1 MGRLAVLTLLL
12 AGCKPEYGV
21 QPGDRL
27 DVFRQNRLDAIDLLL
42 VVDNS
47 CSMVDEQEHL
57 ALSFQGLMDALQSGQ
72 SDWRVAVTTSEP
84 TLPEYRGQLA
94 GGTDEIVLV
103 APDGRLLDRVAY
115 DDQSWDIARGTPLE
129 RCGLGVPEIL
139 AFQQAE
145 GEGTPGAHNPCSPT
159 VPLTSGT
166 DGGPVPPE
174 PGELV
179 VNEFL
184 PWAEE
189 DALCEWVELANLT
202 SHTLDLSGL
211 TVRDEGR
218 DVLVVPPAVTVGPG
232 GFFTLG
238 RADAPETCGTQIDLP
253 TGEQFHLAHGIRWV
267 DAQTQDAQEVFSELV
282 AVGTGAFG
290 LEMGMENALVT
301 LQEQL
306 EETGQRARFLRDE
319 ADLALLFFSD
329 EDDLSPWSVATYL
342 DALRAIKGTSGQRD
356 PHRVRVGV
364 AVGTE
369 PAPAGSPSCS
379 SDLGQAVY
387 AERYVALAELADGL
401 AWSICGDLSQVA
413 QQAGLTFSELVSEFR
428 LSELPAL
435 DTLEV
440 DEYAGE
446 DESTYVGPLFRG
458 QDYELEVRTDD
469 LGQDALWVIFPQGRV
484 PPGHIVTFTY
494 EILPETAEIDLGE
507 G

>member
-1 MGRLAVLTLLL
+1 MGRLAVLALLL

-21 QPGDRL
+21 QPEDRL
-27 DVFRQNRLDAIDLLL
+27 DVFRQNRLNAIDLLL

-57 ALSFQGLMDALQSGQ
+57 ALSFQDLIDALQSGE

-103 APDGRLLDRVAY
+103 AADGRQLDRVAY
-115 DDQSWDIARGTPLE
+115 DDQTWDIERGRALE
-129 RCGLGVPEIL
+129 RCELGVPEIL
-139 AFQQAE
+139 AFEQAQ
-145 GEGTPGAHNPCSPT
+145 GEGTPGAQNPCSPT
-159 VPLTSGT
+159 APLTTGP
-166 DGGPVPPE
+166 DGGPIPPE

-184 PWAEE
+184 PWAQ
-189 DALCEWVELANLT
+189 DDTLCEWVELANLT
-202 SHTLDLSGL
+202 SHTLDLSGM
-211 TVRDEGR
+211 TVRDDGR
-218 DVLVVPPAVTVGPG
+218 DALIVPTGTTLEPG

-238 RADAPETCGTQIDLP
+238 STYAPETCGHEIDLP

-267 DAQTQDAQEVFSELV
+267 DSQTQDAQEVFSELV

-301 LQEQL
+301 LQDQL

-329 EDDLSPWSVATYL
+329 EDDLSPWSVPYYV
-342 DALRAIKGTSGQRD
+342 DALRAIKGTSGQRE
-356 PHRVRVGV
+356 PHRVRVGA
-364 AVGTE
+364 AVGTD
-369 PAPAGSPSCS
+369 PAPVGTPSCS

-387 AERYVALAELADGL
+387 AERYVALAEMMDGL

-413 QQAGLTFSELVSEFR
+413 VQAGLTFSELISEFR
-428 LSELPAL
+428 LSALPAL
-435 DTLEV
+435 DTLKV

-446 DESTYVGPLFRG
+446 EEDTYVGPMFRG
-458 QDYELEVRTDD
+458 QDYELEVRVDE
-469 LGQDALWVIFPQGRV
+469 LGQDAVWVVFQPGRV

-494 EILPETAEIDLGE
+494 EILPETAVIDLGE